1 MTILDYV
8 VLGIIFVSIL
18 VSIMRGF
25 VREILS
31 LAGWVIAFMAAG
43 SFTGQF
49 EPMLPSSI
57 TGESL
62 RILIAFVVVFISV
75 LLVMM
80 LVTMLLS
87 SAIKSI
93 GLGFID
99 RLLGAFFGFL
109 RGFVVVMILVL
120 IAGLTGLPKQPF
132 WQQALLNRPL
142 ETAAMEVV
150 VWLPNEISQRIS
162 FENDEE

>member
-43 SFTGQF
+43 SFAGQF

-87 SAIKSI
+87 SAIKSV

-150 VWLPNEISQRIS
+150 AWLPNEISQRIS

>member
-8 VLGIIFVSIL
+8 VLSIIFVSIL
-18 VSIMRGF
+18 VSIVRGF

-31 LAGWVIAFMAAG
+31 LAGWVIAFMIAA
-43 SFTGQF
+43 SFASQF
-49 EPMLPSSI
+49 ELLLPSSV

-87 SAIKSI
+87 SAIKSV

-109 RGFVVVMILVL
+109 RGVVVVMILVL

-132 WQQALLNRPL
+132 WQQALLSRPL
-142 ETAAMEVV
+142 ETAATEVV
-150 VWLPNEISQRIS
+150 AWLPIEISQRIS

>member
-31 LAGWVIAFMAAG
+31 LAGWVIAFILAG
-43 SFTGQF
+43 SFAGQF
-49 EPMLPSSI
+49 EPMLPSSV

-80 LVTMLLS
+80 
-87 SAIKSI
+87 
-93 GLGFID
+93 
-99 RLLGAFFGFL
+99 
-109 RGFVVVMILVL
+109 
-120 IAGLTGLPKQPF
+120 
-132 WQQALLNRPL
+132 
-142 ETAAMEVV
+142 
-150 VWLPNEISQRIS
+150 
-162 FENDEE
+162 

>member
-1 MTILDYV
+1 M
-8 VLGIIFVSIL
+8 SIL

-31 LAGWVIAFMAAG
+31 LAGWVIAFMIAG
-43 SFTGQF
+43 SFASQF
-49 EPMLPSSI
+49 ELMLPSSV

-62 RILIAFVVVFISV
+62 RILISFVVVFISV
-75 LLVMM
+75 LLIMM

-87 SAIKSI
+87 STIKSV

-132 WQQALLNRPL
+132 WQQALLSRPL

-150 VWLPNEISQRIS
+150 AWLPIEISQRIS

>member
-31 LAGWVIAFMAAG
+31 LAGWVIAFMVAS
-43 SFTGQF
+43 SFAGQF
-49 EPMLPSSI
+49 EPMLPSSV

-87 SAIKSI
+87 AAIKSV

-109 RGFVVVMILVL
+109 RGFVIVMILVL

-132 WQQALLNRPL
+132 WQQALLNHHL

-150 VWLPNEISQRIS
+150 AWLPNEISQRIS
-162 FENDEE
+162 YENDEE

>member
-1 MTILDYV
+1 
-8 VLGIIFVSIL
+8 
-18 VSIMRGF
+18 MRGF

-31 LAGWVIAFMAAG
+31 LAGWVIAFMIAG
-43 SFTGQF
+43 SFANQF
-49 EPMLPSSI
+49 EPMLPSSV

-87 SAIKSI
+87 SAIKSV

-99 RLLGAFFGFL
+99 RLFGSFFGFL

-150 VWLPNEISQRIS
+150 AWLPIEISQRIN